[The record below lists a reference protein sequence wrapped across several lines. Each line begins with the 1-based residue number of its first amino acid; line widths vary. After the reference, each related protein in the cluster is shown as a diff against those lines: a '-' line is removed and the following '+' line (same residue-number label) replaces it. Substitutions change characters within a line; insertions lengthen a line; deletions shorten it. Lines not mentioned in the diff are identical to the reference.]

1 MLKLSKQFIRRI
13 LTYIQ
18 VPKVLMLHNLVV
30 IIEKIIELVHMST
43 AHIVSFQKISQ

>member
-18 VPKVLMLHNLVV
+18 VPKVLMLHDLVV
-30 IIEKIIELVHMST
+30 IFDKIIELD
-43 AHIVSFQKISQ
+43 HI